1 MKTHRIWSN
10 LVDFTKVEFEKQGG
24 EVGGVGDEFA
34 TDLEKR
40 IGSPTRSSPG
50 PPPVNATCISLR
62 SESDR
67 SDSRLRSFGWPF
79 ITNLAFFEKRI
90 RTQTRSGLRQT
101 GPGHWF

>member
-40 IGSPTRSSPG
+40 IGSPTRSSPD
-50 PPPVNATCISLR
+50 PPP
-62 SESDR
+62 
-67 SDSRLRSFGWPF
+67 
-79 ITNLAFFEKRI
+79 
-90 RTQTRSGLRQT
+90 RTQAVFRSGLNQT
-101 GPGHWF
+101 GAILGCVA